1 MHTLTL
7 ESLEEDAMGS
17 FYNEMAPEFEL
28 KVLNLCIQS
37 IEEDNMFTSEAF
49 NEEIP
54 IKNAYLGEMTLSY
67 STARSYN
74 VLIGIKPGEI
84 K

>member
-1 MHTLTL
+1 MV
-7 ESLEEDAMGS
+7 
-17 FYNEMAPEFEL
+17 PEFES

-37 IEEDNMFTSEAF
+37 IKEDDTLKFASEAF
-49 NEEIP
+49 YKEIP

-74 VLIGIKPGEI
+74 VLIGIEPGEI
-84 K
+84 KQFVSRYKNDPHFKMKQR